1 MVLRLARFF
10 AEPDDS
16 ESVRCCFA
24 DKKAKANEF
33 LYRRVDLKDAAL
45 APINALFACE
55 KRSFG
60 RYVISATTPFQRQH
74 LVTLRINPSAV
85 LAALF
90 PDFTAIYGAAGY
102 RMFSDI
108 DRVYVSH
115 RARQALDWVPQND
128 FGRVSTQIR
137 DGGPIGS
144 ALAREVGARGG
155 MIKSL
160 DRAPYPV
167 S

>member
-1 MVLRLARFF
+1 VVLRLARFF

-24 DKKAKANEF
+24 DTKAKANEF

-102 RMFSDI
+102 RMFSDV
-108 DRVYVSH
+108 DRLYVSH
-115 RARQALDWVPQND
+115 RARQALVWVPQYD
-128 FGRVSTQIR
+128 FGRVLTQIR

-144 ALAREVGARGG
+144 ALAREVGARGYHDQKFEQG
-155 MIKSL
+155 H
-160 DRAPYPV
+160 YPV